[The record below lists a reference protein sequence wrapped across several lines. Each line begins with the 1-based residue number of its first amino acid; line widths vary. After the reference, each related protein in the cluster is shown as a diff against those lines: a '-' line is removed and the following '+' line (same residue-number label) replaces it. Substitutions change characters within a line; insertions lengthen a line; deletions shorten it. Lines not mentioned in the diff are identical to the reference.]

1 MSVKIGNYIVTCNG
15 ESTRIAFNTFAE
27 AQDWVNEELRKKE
40 CCNAPQILIA
50 KIEGIAQPYRT
61 IQWKWKESEGVYDGT
76 REILVDQ
83 ESKEGR

>member
-15 ESTRIAFNTFAE
+15 ESAGIAFDTFAE
-27 AQDWVNEELRKKE
+27 AQDWVNAELRKKE

-61 IQWKWKESEGVYDGT
+61 IQWKWESDTGVSEKLTKARVELDG
-76 REILVDQ
+76 I
-83 ESKEGR
+83 GG

>member
-27 AQDWVNEELRKKE
+27 AQDWVNAELRKKE

-61 IQWKWKESEGVYDGT
+61 IQWKWQESKGVYDGT